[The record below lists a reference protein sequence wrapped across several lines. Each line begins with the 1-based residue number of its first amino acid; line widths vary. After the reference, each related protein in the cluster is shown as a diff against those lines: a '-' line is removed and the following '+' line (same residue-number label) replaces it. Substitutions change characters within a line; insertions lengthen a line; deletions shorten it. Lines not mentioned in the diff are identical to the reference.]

1 MLLITREEKF
11 VFFEKSLVT
20 RHFNLGVPELEDTSS
35 AQEICR
41 KCKQW
46 FLLYSPRISDQSS
59 ANDNTQQLATTETT
73 AQHGNF
79 NSFHFQNDQMTGQH
93 DWQDERLTG
102 QLPNRFGQ
110 CPLTGCYFE
119 PWVVE
124 NIHTPTRGN
133 CKFWRWWGRQRP
145 RKFRREGGLNGPF
158 SFQISFAIKKSFLT
172 Y

>member
-1 MLLITREEKF
+1 MLLLIETEEKF
-11 VFFEKSLVT
+11 VCIEKSLVT

-93 DWQDERLTG
+93 DWQDEKLTG
-102 QLPNRFGQ
+102 QLTNRLGHWT
-110 CPLTGCYFE
+110 LS
-119 PWVVE
+119 VD
-124 NIHTPTRGN
+124 
-133 CKFWRWWGRQRP
+133 
-145 RKFRREGGLNGPF
+145 
-158 SFQISFAIKKSFLT
+158 
-172 Y
+172 